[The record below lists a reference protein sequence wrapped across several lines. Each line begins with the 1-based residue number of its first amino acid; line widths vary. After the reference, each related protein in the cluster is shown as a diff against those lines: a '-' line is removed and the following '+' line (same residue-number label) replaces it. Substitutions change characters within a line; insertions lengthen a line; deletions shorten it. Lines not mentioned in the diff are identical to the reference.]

1 MIISPVEKL
10 RRFLKLE
17 LSRNCDDRAVVGGMG
32 KFLPNWQK
40 ESATAGISTEVN
52 ESVTAFLNSYGDK
65 NPEERREAITKI
77 LMLLPAPEP
86 APQRDR
92 NRPRS
97 QNQNST
103 QQQNAN
109 APANTANEVERK
121 PEKPADRRPFN
132 ERTERTER
140 AVPIR
145 REERI
150 ERKHRPEPV
159 INTEERYTTGKK
171 PTENIAVPVQAP
183 ATVTAV
189 KTPPVRIHHE
199 PQAPAAAPT
208 VRELRERYGNPQVN
222 PKGPSIDSPVSDI
235 PGIGFSNS
243 KALAK
248 QDVYT
253 VREFLYYFPRRY
265 DDYSSFKAINKVI
278 PDETVSIIGVV
289 RDITTGQ
296 RGRYQIT
303 EVTVSDGTGFMRVT
317 WFNRAWLIH
326 QIHVGMG
333 IVLSGKIDIFL
344 GRPVMSNPE
353 WEPTDQENIITNRI
367 VPIYAL
373 NQNLKQNFL
382 RRMMYNTVRHWV
394 GQLPEVLPKAILE
407 SADLLPLQMAIT
419 NIHFPESKYHLRY
432 ARERLAFDEIFFMQL
447 SVLSQKQEWN
457 SLSAEPFEVS
467 DEQFENGWLANL
479 PFELTNAQRKAL
491 EDIRKDMASG
501 HPMNR
506 LVQGDVGSGKTIVAS
521 LAALLVMQKDGQ
533 AAIMAPTGVLAEQHY
548 RNFVRFIEGLGE
560 NAPITAGEVELM
572 VGATAESKKQ
582 EIRSRLEAGEVRVL
596 IGTHALI
603 EEPVRFKNLQL
614 VVIDEQHRFGV
625 DQRAA
630 LRAKGT
636 NPHLLVMTATPIP
649 RSLSLTIYGDLD
661 LTLIDEMPAGR
672 KPVRTR
678 IVPPINREKVYS
690 FIRKETGA
698 GHQAFIIY
706 PLVEEGDDEE
716 KEGRAAIEASEFLQ
730 NQVFPDLKIALLHG
744 RMKGFE
750 KDAIL
755 EAFKNHEYDIL
766 VSTSVIEVGVDVPNA
781 TVMVIEGANH
791 FGLAQLHQ
799 FRGRVE
805 RGDAQAWCALI
816 PDKDNDIEN
825 QRLNAMVETTDG
837 FKLAEMDL
845 EMRGPGDFIGKRQSG
860 LREMKL
866 ASMSD
871 VRLIEKARNEAL
883 KLFESDP
890 KLEQPENAVLKARVI
905 ETSATQRKGE
915 IS

>member
-1 MIISPVEKL
+1 MVISPVEKL

-17 LSRNCDDRAVVGGMG
+17 LSRNCDNRAVVGGMG

-40 ESATAGISTEVN
+40 ESSTAGISPELN
-52 ESVTAFLNSYGDK
+52 EKVIAFLNSYGDK
-65 NPEERREAITKI
+65 DPDGRKTAVNEIMGLLPPPEENPQQERNRSRKPVQNPEK
-77 LMLLPAPEP
+77 
-86 APQRDR
+86 Q
-92 NRPRS
+92 
-97 QNQNST
+97 
-103 QQQNAN
+103 
-109 APANTANEVERK
+109 NTAEQNPSPGSHER
-121 PEKPADRRPFN
+121 PY
-132 ERTERTER
+132 ERHSRSDR
-140 AVPIR
+140 AVPVR
-145 REERI
+145 REERL

-159 INTEERYTTGKK
+159 MIQEEHFDS
-171 PTENIAVPVQAP
+171 AP
-183 ATVTAV
+183 KAEAQNPMEESDRKIPAAAEEKTA
-189 KTPPVRIHHE
+189 PVRIHHD
-199 PQAPAAAPT
+199 PYVRPAPPS
-208 VRELRERYGNPQVN
+208 VRELRERFGRRQIN
-222 PKGPSIDSPVSDI
+222 PKGPSIDSPVSEI

-253 VREFLYYFPRRY
+253 VRDFLYYFPRRY
-265 DDYSSFKAINKVI
+265 DDYSSFKAINRVQ
-278 PDETVSIIGVV
+278 PDETCTVIGVV
-289 RDITTGQ
+289 RSVSGGQ

-303 EVTVSDGTGFMRVT
+303 EITIADGTGTMRVT
-317 WFNRAWLIH
+317 WFNRAWLVH
-326 QIHVGMG
+326 QISVGMG

-353 WEPTDQENIITNRI
+353 WEPAEQENITTNRI

-382 RRMMYNTVRHWV
+382 RRMIYNTVRHWT
-394 GQLPEVLPKAILE
+394 GQLPESLPDSVLE

-419 NIHFPESKYHLRY
+419 NIHFPDNKEMLRY

-447 SVLSQKQEWN
+447 AVLSQKQEWN
-457 SLSAEPFEVS
+457 GLPAEPFEVS
-467 DEQFENGWLANL
+467 DEQFNNGWLANL
-479 PFELTNAQRKAL
+479 PFELTNAQKSAL
-491 EDIRKDMASG
+491 ADIRKDMASG

-521 LAALLVMQKDGQ
+521 LAALIVMQKDGQ

-548 RNFVRFIEGLGE
+548 RNFLRFLEGLGE
-560 NAPITAGEVELM
+560 HAPIKPDQVELM
-572 VGATAESKKQ
+572 VGATPEGKKQ
-582 EIRSRLEAGEVRVL
+582 EIRRQLENGEIRVL

-603 EEPVRFKNLQL
+603 EDPVHFKNLQL
-614 VVIDEQHRFGV
+614 VIIDEQHRFGV
-625 DQRAA
+625 EQRAA

-661 LTLIDEMPAGR
+661 LTLIDELPAGR
-672 KPVRTR
+672 KPVRTV
-678 IVPPINREKVYS
+678 IIPPVLREKVYGK
-690 FIRKETGA
+690 IRKEIEQ

-716 KEGRAAIEASEFLQ
+716 KEGRAAIEGSEFLQ
-730 NQVFPDLKIALLHG
+730 TQIFPDKKVALLHG
-744 RMKGFE
+744 RMKGSE
-750 KDAIL
+750 KDEIL

-781 TVMVIEGANH
+781 TAMVIEGANH

-799 FRGRVE
+799 FRGRVG
-805 RGDAQAWCALI
+805 RGDAQSWCALI
-816 PDKDNDIEN
+816 PDKDNDTEN
-825 QRLNAMVETTDG
+825 QRLNAMTETNDG

-871 VRLIEKARNEAL
+871 VRLIEKARSEAA
-883 KLFESDP
+883 KIFETDP
-890 KLEQPENAVLKARVI
+890 ELSSPENEMLKERVK
-905 ETSATQRKGE
+905 ETMAAQRKGE